1 METRKFSSKFSRSEQ
16 LSRRYSIEEKEKNV
30 LHKQIDELVK
40 TKTLMLAEAEEA
52 KLQEFFVAKYQKLI
66 YG

>member
-1 METRKFSSKFSRSEQ
+1 MEANKLSRSEH
-16 LSRRYSIEEKEKNV
+16 LSRRYLIEEKEKKV
-30 LHKQIDELVK
+30 LHKQIDELLK
-40 TKTLMLAEAEEA
+40 TKTAMHVAAEEA